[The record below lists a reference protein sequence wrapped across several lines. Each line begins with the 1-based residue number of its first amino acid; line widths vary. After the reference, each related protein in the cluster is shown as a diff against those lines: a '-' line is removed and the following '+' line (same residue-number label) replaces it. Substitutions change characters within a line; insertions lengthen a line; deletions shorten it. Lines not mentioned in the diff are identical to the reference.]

1 MFVNAKI
8 EEPARTMIGH
18 VIRQELDELESEAR
32 RIGSDMILNVMMLCV
47 VVAGYIAIDAA
58 GRWPT
63 DADTREIA
71 RHTAASARGF
81 DLSQDDVYAFLSRVA
96 LGSERLPEVIPS
108 AQVGILLPL
117 QVTATLLL
125 AYLPRGKHWWEY
137 LDVIESALDAAEQAD
152 LSLLPAL
159 QLRSKRTRAAGS

>member
-1 MFVNAKI
+1 M
-8 EEPARTMIGH
+8 T
-18 VIRQELDELESEAR
+18 
-32 RIGSDMILNVMMLCV
+32 LCV
-47 VVAGYIAIDAA
+47 VVSRDIAIDAA

-96 LGSERLPEVIPS
+96 LGGERMSDVIPS
-108 AQVGILLPL
+108 EQVGILLPL
-117 QVTATLLL
+117 QVASTLLL
-125 AYLPRGKHWWEY
+125 AFLPRDKHWWEY
-137 LDVIESALDAAEQAD
+137 LDVIENALDAAEQAD

-159 QLRSKRTRAAGS
+159 QLRAKRVSVTRP